1 MYEFFISK
9 RYLKSKHKINFI
21 SIISILSTLGITIGV
36 AALIIVISVFNG
48 FGSLVTNLLVSF
60 DPHIKIVATSEAGI
74 TQLDSIK
81 RFTQKLQQVKSVSP
95 YVEGKS
101 VLLSDNRYEI
111 IDIKGIRFN
120 KKTNKEGIASKI
132 VSGRFD
138 IADSGMNKII
148 LGTQL
153 ALKLGRFVGDTV
165 EVTSFGNLENTL
177 INYSI
182 PETEEFVVSG
192 IFSTDNKNY
201 DSKIAFTSLSAAQ
214 ALLKMDNQVSGLEV
228 RLHSI
233 DDSIP
238 VKKELEKFIENK
250 SFAVYTW
257 YDLHKDLYD
266 VMQIERWSAFIL
278 LSLII
283 LVATF
288 NILGSLTMTV
298 VEKRKDIGI
307 LRTLGAT
314 NNSIKNIF
322 MFNGLL
328 VGFIGTIGGLVIG
341 LLVCYLQIHFNF
353 YSLDPRKYIID
364 ALPIQLKLS
373 DILIITGVSYLLTYL
388 ASLYP
393 AKRATETPI
402 AESIKWE

>member
-1 MYEFFISK
+1 MFEFFISK

-21 SIISILSTLGITIGV
+21 SIISVLSTLGITIGV

-48 FGSLVTNLLVSF
+48 FGSLVTKILVGV
-60 DPHIKIVATSEAGI
+60 DPQIKIVAVSETGI
-74 TQLDSIK
+74 SQMDSVKLLTKSIK
-81 RFTQKLQQVKSVSP
+81 NVKSVNE
-95 YVEGKS
+95 YVDGKAILIS
-101 VLLSDNRYEI
+101 QNRYEI
-111 IDIKGIRFN
+111 VNVKGIN
-120 KKTNKEGIASKI
+120 YKDYKNGKGIAKKI
-132 VSGRFD
+132 VSGKFD
-138 IADSGMNKII
+138 IGKSNDNKIL

-153 ALKLGRFVGDTV
+153 ALKLSKFVGDTV
-165 EVTSFGNLENTL
+165 QVTSFAGLENTL

-182 PETEEFVVSG
+182 PETYDFIVSG
-192 IFSTDNKNY
+192 IFSVENKKY
-201 DSKIAFTSLSAAQ
+201 DSQIAFTSLANAQ
-214 ALLKMDNQVSGLEV
+214 DLLNMNNQISGLEV
-228 RLHSI
+228 QLNSI
-233 DDSIP
+233 DNSAQ
-238 VKKELEKFIENK
+238 VKKELTNILDARNF
-250 SFAVYTW
+250 SVYTW

-266 VMQIERWSAFIL
+266 VMQIERWSAFII

-314 NNSIKNIF
+314 NNSIKRIF

-328 VGFIGTIGGLVIG
+328 VGLIGTLSGLIIG
-341 LLVCYLQIHFNF
+341 LLVCYLQIHYNF

-364 ALPIQLKLS
+364 ALPVKLQLS
-373 DILIITGVSYLLTYL
+373 DILLITGVSYFLTYL

-393 AKRATETPI
+393 AKRATESSITN
-402 AESIKWE
+402 SIKWE

>member
-21 SIISILSTLGITIGV
+21 SIISILSTIGITIGV

-48 FGSLVTNLLVSF
+48 FGSLITNLLVSF
-60 DPHIKIVATSEAGI
+60 DPHIKIVATSQAGI
-74 TQLDSIK
+74 AKMDSVKI
-81 RFTQKLQQVKSVSP
+81 FTRKLNHVKSVTP
-95 YVEGKS
+95 YIEGKS
-101 VLLSDNRYEI
+101 ILISNNRYEI
-111 IDIKGIRFN
+111 IDVKGIQF
-120 KKTNKEGIASKI
+120 KKTKKTEGIASKI
-132 VSGRFD
+132 VSGKFD
-138 IADSGMNKII
+138 IAASGMNKIL

-153 ALKLGRFVGDTV
+153 ALKLRKFVGDTV
-165 EVTSFGNLENTL
+165 EATSFGNLENTL

-182 PETEEFVVSG
+182 PQTDEFVVSG
-192 IFSTDNKNY
+192 IFSTDNKYY

-214 ALLKMDNQVSGLEV
+214 SLLNMKNQISGLEV
-228 RLHSI
+228 RLTNI
-233 DDSIP
+233 DKSFH
-238 VKKELEKFIENK
+238 VKKELEQFLDK
-250 SFAVYTW
+250 SNFTVYTW

-314 NNSIKNIF
+314 NNSIKKIF

-328 VGFIGTIGGLVIG
+328 VGLIGTLSGLFIG
-341 LLVCYLQIHFNF
+341 LLVCYLQIHYNF
-353 YSLDPRKYIID
+353 YPLDPRKYIID
-364 ALPIQLKLS
+364 ALPVQLRLS
-373 DILIITGVSYLLTYL
+373 DVLLIAGVSYLLTYL
-388 ASLYP
+388 AALYP